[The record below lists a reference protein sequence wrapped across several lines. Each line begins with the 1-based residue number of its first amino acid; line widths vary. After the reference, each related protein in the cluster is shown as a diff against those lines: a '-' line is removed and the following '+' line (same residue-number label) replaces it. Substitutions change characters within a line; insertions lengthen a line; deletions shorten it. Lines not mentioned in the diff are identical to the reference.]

1 MKKNI
6 FIIALLS
13 LSISFNSCESFLAD
27 GINVDQNKPSV
38 VPVNAQMP
46 HIAINI
52 ANVYGGD
59 ISRKRKL
66 LEKQKAGKKRMRQ
79 VGRVEV
85 PQEAFLAVLKLD

>member
-6 FIIALLS
+6 FITALLS
-13 LSISFNSCESFLAD
+13 LAISFNSCESFLAD
-27 GINVDQNKPSV
+27 GINVDQNKPST

-59 ISRKRKL
+59 ISRFATML
-66 LEKQKAGKKRMRQ
+66 SQQVEGVARQ
-79 VGRVEV
+79 
-85 PQEAFLAVLKLD
+85 